1 MQIFYPIFLVV
12 GPILLAWLKGDQILN
27 YVIARQRQR
36 QQRQRRKSTRALPI
50 RDEVVQSLLEA
61 EERRDR
67 TDDRIREALAA
78 FQRLSE
84 ASSPPQDSTATL
96 DEVEGLLLTRESHFN
111 AYLDIAWL
119 QSETVELLLGE
130 GKLLRELAGIPAHFM
145 EKGARSPAAERLI
158 QNLNRAANRRAEVD
172 QRLDRIGPPKPK
184 AARFAKLK

>member
-67 TDDRIREALAA
+67 TDDRIRDLAA